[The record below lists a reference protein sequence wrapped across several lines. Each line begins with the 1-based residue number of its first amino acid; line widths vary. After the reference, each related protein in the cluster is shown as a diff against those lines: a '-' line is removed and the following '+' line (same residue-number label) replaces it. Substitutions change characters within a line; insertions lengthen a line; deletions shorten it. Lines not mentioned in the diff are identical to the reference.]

1 MDTSAA
7 FSRHHAPGTRRRAP
21 RPGVGRPECSQRRT
35 TRRARSEACGRV
47 CRICSCLRTTRR
59 SLPAH
64 MLRFNLANGKSFLKT
79 SDACNNPES
88 QSLGDRQQSVY
99 DRYPIHSKSLD
110 SEDPLVKKT
119 SGPHRLSRHGPCLC
133 GRVYLRPCRTNWR
146 ANQFAPMAARNSAPQ
161 TSKTAT
167 IRPAG
172 RTYWCQLAKSLLR
185 RSQRRRQKRP
195 PQTIV
200 TDHSTQQAYQPRPQP
215 RSARPPD
222 R

>member
-119 SGPHRLSRHGPCLC
+119 SGPHRLSRHGPCL
-133 GRVYLRPCRTNWR
+133 WR
-146 ANQFAPMAARNSAPQ
+146 ACLSSAMPDELASQPVCADGRKEQCTADQQNRDYQAGWPHVLVPACENLCCAVPSGAASNTRHKPS
-161 TSKTAT
+161 
-167 IRPAG
+167 
-172 RTYWCQLAKSLLR
+172 
-185 RSQRRRQKRP
+185 
-195 PQTIV
+195 
-200 TDHSTQQAYQPRPQP
+200 
-215 RSARPPD
+215 
-222 R
+222 